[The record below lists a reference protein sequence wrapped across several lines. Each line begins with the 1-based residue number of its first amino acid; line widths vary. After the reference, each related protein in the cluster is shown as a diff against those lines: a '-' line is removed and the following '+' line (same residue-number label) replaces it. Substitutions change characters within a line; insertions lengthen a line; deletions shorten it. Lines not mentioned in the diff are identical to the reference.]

1 MARDTKRG
9 DELMTALARAFRETH
24 WQPPVDVYQTP
35 SGWLLKYELAGVPLA
50 DVELAIRGRT
60 VILRGERRDVRMDE
74 CRQSFCMEISY
85 NRFERSLELPC
96 ELDQM
101 AVDTEYRDGML
112 IVRLTCE
119 GAQP

>member
-1 MARDTKRG
+1 MARETKRG
-9 DELMTALARAFRETH
+9 GDLMTALARAFRETH
-24 WQPPVDVYQTP
+24 WQPRVDVYQT
-35 SGWLLKYELAGVPLA
+35 SNGWLLKYELAGVPLA

-60 VILRGERRDVRMDE
+60 VTLSGDRRDIRVDE

-101 AVDTEYRDGML
+101 AVASEYRDGML

-119 GAQP
+119 GTQP